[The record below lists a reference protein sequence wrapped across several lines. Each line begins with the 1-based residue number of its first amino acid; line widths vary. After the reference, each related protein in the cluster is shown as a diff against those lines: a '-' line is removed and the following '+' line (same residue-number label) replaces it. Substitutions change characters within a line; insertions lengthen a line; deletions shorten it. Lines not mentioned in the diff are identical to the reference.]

1 MADPT
6 GRLRN
11 GAGSPDRGDGG
22 NVEENA
28 AQRQSD
34 APADAVAERGGD
46 LVETSDRADGA
57 GSSANGVPAAEDADG
72 ERRRK
77 LYEEGATLVSR
88 ID

>member
-1 MADPT
+1 MADET
-6 GRLRN
+6 GRERTAE
-11 GAGSPDRGDGG
+11 AGKMAAEARE
-22 NVEENA
+22 NIEENL

-34 APADAVAERGGD
+34 AAPDAANREGE

-57 GSSANGVPAAEDADG
+57 GSSANGVPAADEADG

-77 LYEEGATLVSR
+77 LYEQGATLVSR

>member
-6 GRLRN
+6 GRLRD
-11 GAGSPDRGDGG
+11 GAGASGAEERD
-22 NVEENA
+22 NIEENA

-34 APADAVAERGGD
+34 AAPDAVADGD

-57 GSSANGVPAAEDADG
+57 GSTANGVPAADDADG

-77 LYEEGATLVSR
+77 LYEQGATLVSR